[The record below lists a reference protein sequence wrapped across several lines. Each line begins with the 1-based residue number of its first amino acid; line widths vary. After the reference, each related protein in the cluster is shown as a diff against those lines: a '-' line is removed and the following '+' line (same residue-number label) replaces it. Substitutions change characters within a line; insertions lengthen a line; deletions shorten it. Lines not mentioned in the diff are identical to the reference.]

1 MPDYRTCVRGD
12 GGAVMRSFSFSATDD
27 DQAVEKSS
35 TIDGARVEIWQGE
48 RLVKRLEQSVA
59 VQRFP
64 HRRF

>member
-1 MPDYRTCVRGD
+1 
-12 GGAVMRSFSFSATDD
+12 MRSFSFSATDD

-35 TIDGARVEIWQGE
+35 TVDGARVEIWQGD
-48 RLVKRLEQSVA
+48 RLVKRVEQSVA